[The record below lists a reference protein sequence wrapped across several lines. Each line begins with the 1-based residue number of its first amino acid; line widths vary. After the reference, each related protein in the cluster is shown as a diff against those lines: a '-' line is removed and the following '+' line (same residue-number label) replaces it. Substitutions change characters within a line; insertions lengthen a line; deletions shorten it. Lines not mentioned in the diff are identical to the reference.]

1 MTQYLYGAKVQGI
14 QSYIFETNKL
24 KDIGGASEL
33 IESLSGERFADFFG
47 SVGVAYG
54 KNQLLRNAAGEISYL
69 FPDKASCAAVVR
81 NFERYI
87 ATEIPGLTVSQAVVP
102 LEGDTPDL
110 KSASNKVN
118 HLLQV
123 QRNRSG
129 PPTEL
134 GWMISERARKTGRP
148 GVEEVR
154 KKDKIELIDRR
165 QQSKRDAKST
175 RLYDKLIGENHGLTN
190 KDFALDLTDITGNR
204 ERAWLAVVHADGNNL
219 GKLIQKL
226 LKNLALDDVQ
236 EGYRQFSE
244 TLEAATVA
252 AAQTAYQ
259 EILAPVYEREQELY
273 RDRDEKIKQ
282 PRLPI
287 RPVVI
292 GGDDLTVI
300 LRAEYAVPF
309 TEAYLA
315 AFERETES
323 LFKKYAENFKVEE
336 HFKNGL
342 TACAGI
348 AIIKPKYPFH
358 YAADLAEELCSW
370 TKKIVKNLD
379 KESAPSSLHFHKV
392 QASFVEDYNEIIKR
406 ELSTIDGRL
415 LTAGPYFVNAND
427 FGYPTVKELLVH
439 SEILGKDDTPT
450 GPLRDYVG
458 ELRIDHEA
466 AKQKL
471 ERIRDLNDK
480 ATKRLGL
487 KDNEGFHKRG
497 KNDKASTHLYDAIQ
511 LANL

>member
-47 SVGVAYG
+47 SVGVAYD

-219 GKLIQKL
+219 GELIQKL

-244 TLEAATVA
+244 TLEAATVEA
-252 AAQTAYQ
+252 ARTAYR
-259 EILAPVYEREQELY
+259 EVLAPVYEREQEQYLN
-273 RDRDEKIKQ
+273 RDRGNKKIKQ
-282 PRLPI
+282 PCLPI

-315 AFERETES
+315 AFERETEN
-323 LFKKYAENFKVEE
+323 L
-336 HFKNGL
+336 FKNGL

-415 LTAGPYFVNAND
+415 LTAGPYFVNDND
-427 FGYPTVKELLVH
+427 FGYPTINQLLAH

-458 ELRIDHEA
+458 ELRVDAEA
-466 AKQKL
+466 ARQKL
-471 ERIRDLNDK
+471 LRIRDLNDN

>member
-1 MTQYLYGAKVQGI
+1 MQGI

-47 SVGVAYG
+47 SVGVAYD

-81 NFERYI
+81 DFERYI
-87 ATEIPGLTVSQAVVP
+87 STEMPGLTVSQAVVSV
-102 LEGDTPDL
+102 EGETPDL
-110 KSASNKVN
+110 KTASGKVN
-118 HLLQV
+118 RLLQI
-123 QRNRSG
+123 QRNCSS

-148 GVEEVR
+148 GVEHD
-154 KKDKIELIDRR
+154 KKGKLIDRR
-165 QQSKRDAKST
+165 QQSKRDAKSI
-175 RLYDKLIGENHGLTN
+175 RLYDKLIGKDHGLTN
-190 KDFALDLTDITGNR
+190 KDFALDLTDITGGR

-244 TLEAATVA
+244 TLESATVA
-252 AAQTAYQ
+252 AAQNAYQ

-273 RDRDEKIKQ
+273 RNQDEKVKQ

-300 LRAEYAVPF
+300 LRAEYAIPF

-315 AFERETES
+315 AFERETEN

-358 YAADLAEELCSW
+358 YAAHLAEELCSW
-370 TKKIVKNLD
+370 TKKIAKQIDAKNT
-379 KESAPSSLHFHKV
+379 PSSLHFHKV
-392 QASFVEDYNEIIKR
+392 QASFVEDYEDIIKR
-406 ELSTIDGRL
+406 ELTDSDDRL
-415 LTAGPYFVNAND
+415 LTAGPYFV
-427 FGYPTVKELLVH
+427 GEVTKGHPTVEQLLKYVDALGQKE
-439 SEILGKDDTPT
+439 TPA

-458 ELRIDHEA
+458 ELRVDTA
-466 AKQKL
+466 AAAQRL
-471 ERIRDLNDK
+471 DRIRDLNK
-480 ATKRLGL
+480 AATQKLSLGQ
-487 KDNEGFHKRG
+487 DDIFRKRG
-497 KNDKASTHLYDAIQ
+497 DKTKESTHLYDAIQ